1 VTERT
6 ARAIFRA
13 CSIPGAPEPHDRA
26 ALKIFYP
33 ALPDDGAEQRNAG
46 LMPADTAAA
55 ACPVVIIMPGINV
68 GPEAYNWLAR
78 DLALGGFIAVTYTFV
93 AEEMPGY
100 VSLTPGLD
108 LAAITPSTYG
118 SRPSANAI
126 APLIAALARENA
138 AGPLEGCVDMD
149 RIILAGHSGG
159 GSAALYNANPEWF
172 PGVRGAF
179 AYGAHAG
186 ASTVLG
192 FEPNAILPLPDAVP
206 MMLVAGTRDGVIA
219 SSAHRYGGKG
229 DRVRE
234 TFERGF
240 RRDAGDSYLIEVA
253 GGNHFS
259 IAWPLDESTGR
270 HFLDEPE
277 EGDAQVIRDFLSR
290 LLMAFIK
297 DTLDGGTARVGA
309 LRDHPLAATFRSR

>member
-26 ALKIFYP
+26 TLKIFYP
-33 ALPDDGAEQRNAG
+33 ALPDDGQEQRNAG
-46 LMPADTAAA
+46 LMPADRSAGP
-55 ACPVVIIMPGINV
+55 CPVVVIMPGINV
-68 GPEAYNWLAR
+68 GPEAYTWLAS
-78 DLALGGFIAVTYTFV
+78 DLAHAGFIAVTYTFV
-93 AEEMPGY
+93 AEDMPGY

-108 LAAITPSTYG
+108 LSAIKPETYG
-118 SRPSANAI
+118 TRPSGNVI
-126 APLIAALARENA
+126 APLIDALARENST
-138 AGPLEGCVDMD
+138 GPLEGCVDIG

-159 GSAALYNANPEWF
+159 GSAALYNANPDWF

-186 ASTVLG
+186 ASTALG
-192 FEPNAILPLPDAVP
+192 FEDNTILPLPATVP
-206 MMLVAGTRDGVIA
+206 MLLAAGTRDGVIA

-229 DRVRE
+229 DRVQE

-240 RRDAGDSYLIEVA
+240 GRDEGDSYLVEVA

-259 IAWPLDESTGR
+259 IAWPVDESTGR

-277 EGDAQVIRDFLSR
+277 EGDPRAIREFLSQ

-297 DTLDGGTARVGA
+297 DTLGEGTARVGG
-309 LRDHPLAATFRSR
+309 LRDHPLAATFRCR